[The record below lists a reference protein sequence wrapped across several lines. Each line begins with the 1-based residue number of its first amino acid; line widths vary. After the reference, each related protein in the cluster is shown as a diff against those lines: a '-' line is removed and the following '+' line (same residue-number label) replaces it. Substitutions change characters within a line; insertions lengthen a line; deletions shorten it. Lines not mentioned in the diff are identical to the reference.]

1 MVCVTILLEK
11 MNNFINTAIFLC
23 KRLVKENW
31 KTIRFNFKYFPFKD
45 AIKFPVLISKNAIFK
60 LKEGGSIRF
69 ECPLRYGL
77 VKIGYGKVAIFDE
90 KFSRSIFQISGELVF
105 KGNAAFGQG
114 SKVSV
119 AKNAKVIF
127 GNKFIIT
134 AESEIVCSKRIEFG
148 ENCLLSWDILIMD
161 SDHHIIWDQEKNIIN
176 HPKEIVIEDNVWI
189 GCRASI
195 LKGSGIPSN
204 SVIAANA
211 VVAKNL
217 QDPNAVYA
225 GNPARKIKENITWG

>member
-1 MVCVTILLEK
+1 M
-11 MNNFINTAIFLC
+11 
-23 KRLVKENW
+23 
-31 KTIRFNFKYFPFKD
+31 
-45 AIKFPVLISKNAIFK
+45 
-60 LKEGGSIRF
+60 
-69 ECPLRYGL
+69 
-77 VKIGYGKVAIFDE
+77 
-90 KFSRSIFQISGELVF
+90 VF
-105 KGNAAFGQG
+105 KGNATFGQG

-148 ENCLLSWDILIMD
+148 DTCLLSWDILIMD
-161 SDHHIIWDQEKNIIN
+161 SDHHMIWDEEKNIIN

-195 LKGSGIPSN
+195 LKGSRIPSN

-211 VVAKNL
+211 VVSKNL